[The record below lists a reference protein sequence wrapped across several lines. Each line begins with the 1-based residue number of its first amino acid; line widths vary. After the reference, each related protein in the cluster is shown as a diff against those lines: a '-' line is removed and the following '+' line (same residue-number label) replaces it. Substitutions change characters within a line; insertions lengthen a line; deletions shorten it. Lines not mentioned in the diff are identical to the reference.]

1 MPTPEEIKKIAIEYA
16 ESKCSVQEYL
26 RAYDKRDNLN
36 EAYSKEALAVLEFL
50 SKDYCIVPKSKL
62 QREYKKSYSAAF
74 EHTTCLDRQYSRGR
88 YQVLRELFGKSLFEE
103 EER

>member
-36 EAYSKEALAVLEFL
+36 GAYSKEALAVLEFL
-50 SKDYCIVPKSKL
+50 SKDYCIVPKSK
-62 QREYKKSYSAAF
+62 A
-74 EHTTCLDRQYSRGR
+74 
-88 YQVLRELFGKSLFEE
+88 RELQQIVIDNADSLDHGLIDGLSDWVEINLGSQLFEE
-103 EER
+103 EKL